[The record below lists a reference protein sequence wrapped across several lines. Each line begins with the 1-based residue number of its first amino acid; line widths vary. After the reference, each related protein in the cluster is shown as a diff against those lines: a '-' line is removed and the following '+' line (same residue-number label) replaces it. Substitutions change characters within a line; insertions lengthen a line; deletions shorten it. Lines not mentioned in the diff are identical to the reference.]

1 MILQQSHV
9 TPRFPEHARLPSLPF
24 ASCYVYSPRGTGLVS
39 ECSRLVCERVKRSD
53 PVWLPRYAGSV
64 LELAERH
71 GQFRGVF
78 AGAPV
83 LVPIPGSEPSDGG
96 PWAAAHLAVALSEL
110 GLARASWLALRRQ
123 FAVRKSS
130 RAPAGRRPT
139 VQEHYQSF
147 LVGARVLETPEK
159 IILIDDVITK
169 GRTLFAAAARLQ
181 AALPHAEIRGFALIR
196 TLGLLQRLDRLIAP
210 CEGVVYWAGGDARR
224 EP

>member
-1 MILQQSHV
+1 MLRQSQV
-9 TPRFPEHARLPSLPF
+9 APRFPEHARLPSLPF

-39 ECSRLVCERVKRSD
+39 EGSRLVCERVKRCD

-71 GQFRGVF
+71 GHFRGVF
-78 AGAPV
+78 AGAPI
-83 LVPIPGSEPSDGG
+83 LVPVPGSEPSEGG
-96 PWAAAHLAVALSEL
+96 PWAAAHLAAALSEL
-110 GLARASWLALRRQ
+110 GLARATWLALRRQ

-147 LVGARVLETPEK
+147 LVGARALGTPAKIVLV
-159 IILIDDVITK
+159 DDVITK

-181 AALPHAEIRGFALIR
+181 AALPEAEIRGFALIR
-196 TLGLLQRLDRLIAP
+196 TLGLLQRLDRLVAP